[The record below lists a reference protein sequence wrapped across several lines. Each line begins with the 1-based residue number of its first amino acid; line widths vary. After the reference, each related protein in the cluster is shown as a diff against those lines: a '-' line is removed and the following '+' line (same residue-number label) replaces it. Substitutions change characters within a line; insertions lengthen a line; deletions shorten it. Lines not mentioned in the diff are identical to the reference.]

1 MAAPHPRRPRAFHTR
16 AQRPAGTTKPP
27 PPPRTMARGPGPH
40 SSNKEAPGD
49 GFAKGERHLPFARSR
64 CRHTGRGPG
73 RESPGRGCKGRG
85 SPLRDGS
92 RESAVSLAGMQRRN
106 RCPGRTGSM
115 PPPPGRIPCAIGRH
129 QDGLIRMGDALRGS
143 AGNRRVPPARCAWW
157 YYHAHLVQSQSGT
170 LPLLFQFSR
179 DGRGPANE
187 HPSH

>member
-1 MAAPHPRRPRAFHTR
+1 MAAPRPRRPRAFHTR
-16 AQRPAGTTKPP
+16 AQGPAGNAAAVHRRPA
-27 PPPRTMARGPGPH
+27 RWRGVRGH
-40 SSNKEAPGD
+40 ASNKKAPGD
-49 GFAKGERHLPFARSR
+49 GIAKGERHLPFARSR

-85 SPLRDGS
+85 SPCAMGPGRAKS
-92 RESAVSLAGMQRRN
+92 PLAGMQRRN

-115 PPPPGRIPCAIGRH
+115 PPPPGRIPCAIGRL

-179 DGRGPANE
+179 DGRGASNE